1 MKFTGIY
8 EELKNALSS
17 IDSQGLWVDL
27 NDNQKQFR
35 HNNGGIINW
44 YPSTG
49 TINFQGKDASIL
61 EKEIDGLLQ
70 GTLIIN
76 RPISIPKSQESVSLI
91 ENIAQQTIAS
101 LSFSTLSTEKN
112 DLLDYKYADSEL
124 IIGLVA
130 AVGTDL
136 ENLKRVISERL
147 PAFGY
152 QCTDIRVSSDI
163 IKKYGNV
170 RKTEN
175 NFDRISAYMEEGN
188 NLREKAGDNSI
199 LALGVAAAINEKRQK
214 PNNVPRPIK
223 KMAFIINSIKHP
235 DEVHRLRQIYSNGF
249 FLIGVHADEKRRH
262 DYLTNNLGIEN
273 NQASS
278 LISRDADESKKNG
291 QHTRDTFHLSD
302 FFVHYDG
309 NADKFQNDVWRLLD
323 LIFGKPFITPTFDEF
338 AMFMAFSASLRSADL
353 SRQVGA
359 VIAQDNNIVSTGAN
373 DVPKSG
379 GGLYWSE
386 YNNDG
391 TEIIDVEDGRDY
403 KRGEDSNAIEKQK
416 IIDAI
421 SQCIPDG
428 ISEELKGQ
436 FMDNLRGSRIKD
448 ITEYGRVVHA
458 EMESILACARN
469 NISTVKAHLYCTTF
483 PCHNCAKHIIS
494 AGISRVVYVEPY
506 AKSKALEFHSDSISI
521 DKTQKNN
528 VIFEPFVGV
537 GPRAFFNLFSMNLGS
552 GYALNRKTSEGAAI
566 EWKQTNGRL
575 RMQMLP
581 CSYLERE
588 EQAANLLKDQLK

>member
-1 MKFTGIY
+1 
-8 EELKNALSS
+8 
-17 IDSQGLWVDL
+17 
-27 NDNQKQFR
+27 
-35 HNNGGIINW
+35 
-44 YPSTG
+44 
-49 TINFQGKDASIL
+49 
-61 EKEIDGLLQ
+61 
-70 GTLIIN
+70 
-76 RPISIPKSQESVSLI
+76 
-91 ENIAQQTIAS
+91 
-101 LSFSTLSTEKN
+101 
-112 DLLDYKYADSEL
+112 
-124 IIGLVA
+124 
-130 AVGTDL
+130 
-136 ENLKRVISERL
+136 
-147 PAFGY
+147 
-152 QCTDIRVSSDI
+152 
-163 IKKYGNV
+163 
-170 RKTEN
+170 
-175 NFDRISAYMEEGN
+175 MEEGN
-188 NLREKAGDNSI
+188 NLREKARDNSI
-199 LALGVAAAINEKRQK
+199 LALGVAAKINEIRPKHDSK
-214 PNNVPRPIK
+214 PLPIK
-223 KMAFIINSIKHP
+223 KRAFIINSIKHP

-262 DYLTNNLGIEN
+262 NYLTNNLGIEN

-291 QHTRDTFHLSD
+291 QHTRDAFHLSD

-309 NADKFQNDVWRLLD
+309 NADKFQNDVWRILD
-323 LIFGKPFITPTFDEF
+323 LIFGKPFVTPTFDEF

-359 VIAQDNNIVSTGAN
+359 VIARDKNIVSTGAN

-386 YNNDG
+386 YNNEG
-391 TEIIDVEDGRDY
+391 TEIMDVEDGRDY

-421 SQCIPDG
+421 SKCIPDG
-428 ISEELKGQ
+428 ISEELKTQ
-436 FMDNLRGSRIKD
+436 FMDNLKNSRIKD

-494 AGISRVVYVEPY
+494 AGISRVIYVEPY
-506 AKSKALEFHSDSISI
+506 PKSKALEFHSDSISI
-521 DKTQKNN
+521 DKSQKEN

-552 GYALNRKTSEGAAI
+552 GYTLNRKTGEGSAV
-566 EWKQTNGRL
+566 EWKQSNGRL

-588 EQAANLLKDQLK
+588 ELAANLLIEQLKNSV